1 MVRHTVD
8 SGGAEVLSIKCYD
21 TQDEAGGYKYKHYKV
36 NTDGGM
42 VYFTEK
48 NKFKELKELIEFCQE
63 NKEDRMEWDKITNIC
78 LIPNPHS
85 DPGFKYS
92 MQNDSRRVPISEIEL
107 VNEIGGGQFVTVRKA
122 IFRGFMTVAVKQ
134 LQLENEEEGA
144 KALDKFF
151 SQTNTLK
158 ELNHPNLVQ
167 IFAHIVDKSA
177 GIFLIQ
183 EFMAEGDLKS
193 YLKRWKEQPVKMAKD
208 TQIWSK
214 LLSWQIDVASGMI
227 RLESLNIAHRNL
239 AARWTRRKS

>member
-1 MVRHTVD
+1 MRHTVD
-8 SGGAEVLSIKCYD
+8 SGGAEVLSTKYYD
-21 TQDEAGGYKYKHYKV
+21 TQDEAGGYKYEHYKV
-36 NTDGGM
+36 RTDGGM
-42 VYFTEK
+42 VYISK
-48 NKFKELKELIEFCQE
+48 KKKFKELRELVESCME
-63 NKEDRMEWDKITNIC
+63 NKEDTIRTKLTNMC

-107 VNEIGGGQFVTVRKA
+107 VNEIGGGQFATVHKG
-122 IFRGFMTVAVKQ
+122 ILRGFMTVAVKQ

-193 YLKRWKEQPVKMAKD
+193 YLKRWKEQPVKMK
-208 TQIWSK
+208 QVPQLWSK
-214 LLSWQIDVASGMI
+214 LLSWQIEVACGME
-227 RLESLNIAHRNL
+227 RLERLNIVHRDL
-239 AARWTRRKS
+239 AAR

>member
-1 MVRHTVD
+1 M
-8 SGGAEVLSIKCYD
+8 AW
-21 TQDEAGGYKYKHYKV
+21 
-36 NTDGGM
+36 
-42 VYFTEK
+42 
-48 NKFKELKELIEFCQE
+48 
-63 NKEDRMEWDKITNIC
+63 DRITNIC

-107 VNEIGGGQFVTVRKA
+107 VNEIGGGQFATVHKG
-122 IFRGFMTVAVKQ
+122 ILRGFMAVAVKQ

-144 KALDKFF
+144 KALDELF

-167 IFAHIVDKSA
+167 IFAYIVDKSA

-183 EFMAEGDLKS
+183 EFMAKGDLKA
-193 YLKRWKEQPVKMAKD
+193 YLKRWKEQPVKMAQD

-214 LLSWQIDVASGMI
+214 LLSWQIDVACGMM
-227 RLESLNIAHRNL
+227 RLGSLNIVHRNL
-239 AARWTRRKS
+239 AAMWTRREL